1 MCDHERRG
9 TINRHKIKKRSHKN
23 EPSYRKTKLHHKKKM
38 IEVIKKCIRDDLF
51 HMHFICH

>member
-1 MCDHERRG
+1 M
-9 TINRHKIKKRSHKN
+9 S
-23 EPSYRKTKLHHKKKM
+23 LHIGKQNCTTEKM